1 MGGTT
6 PIATDLASTT
16 VRLQRL
22 LPQLFQPE
30 EKTGDRYLKF
40 EFSPQQSGLISL
52 EYVHE
57 ALRVPTRLVTPIPN
71 MPDCVV
77 GFMNSRNQVFFVVDL
92 AQMLQLPA
100 TTANRQYYP
109 VVTVRQSAISQ
120 AQDVYLNQTD
130 EDTSL
135 LGLVVHAIQ
144 GVIRL
149 NAEEIASPIEEFS
162 EELTPYLKGC
172 FVQDG
177 QSIPVLDVQA
187 IATAKILAMPGY
199 AVSS

>member
-71 MPDCVV
+71 MPDSVV

-109 VVTVRQSAISQ
+109 VVTVRQSAASQ

-177 QSIPVLDVQA
+177 QSVPVLDVQA
-187 IATAKILAMPGY
+187 IATAKTLAAPGY
-199 AVSS
+199 AVTS